1 MLKNGVQTVYRAP
14 VGIENNNKKNNSVS
28 DYQTFGLLNLRTIGP
43 SDYRA
48 FGLSDYRAVTSDYR
62 IFEPSPFSVEF
73 VLLDLFYG
81 FLCSVLQSVLS
92 FFFWVIVL
100 SVHLRFTDSDFP
112 FESSSNSSKR
122 DILNDCFS
130 ELTLILCNKSDT
142 IIKSELG
149 LAMKQEPLTHKFKK
163 IEKDDSLQ
171 TDTTQRLLKKIQ
183 KNEQKFAHNTNYKK
197 NCQLDHL
204 LQNDD
209 LFHIDH
215 PLYLIF
221 SDS

>member
-1 MLKNGVQTVYRAP
+1 M
-14 VGIENNNKKNNSVS
+14 
-28 DYQTFGLLNLRTIGP
+28 
-43 SDYRA
+43 
-48 FGLSDYRAVTSDYR
+48 
-62 IFEPSPFSVEF
+62 
-73 VLLDLFYG
+73 
-81 FLCSVLQSVLS
+81 
-92 FFFWVIVL
+92 L

-142 IIKSELG
+142 YQIGTRSCHEIGISNS
-149 LAMKQEPLTHKFKK
+149 QIKK

-197 NCQLDHL
+197 NC
-204 LQNDD
+204 
-209 LFHIDH
+209 
-215 PLYLIF
+215 
-221 SDS
+221 